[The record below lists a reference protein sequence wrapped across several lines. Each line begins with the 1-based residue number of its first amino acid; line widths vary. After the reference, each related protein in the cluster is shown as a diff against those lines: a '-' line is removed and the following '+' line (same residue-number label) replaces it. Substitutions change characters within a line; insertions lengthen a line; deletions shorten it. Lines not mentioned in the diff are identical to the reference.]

1 MNPFDQAWALLK
13 SDNPSDSLVE
23 AEDNLQ
29 RIDEEWHNPNR
40 SFYNQTDDTV
50 NLGQNH
56 IWNQSKE
63 MNVNRDII
71 ESLNPESAQENSEK
85 IFAEAPGNLFGRVA
99 AHEYGHAVTNDEV
112 ENFLEEK
119 GHTGK
124 YGSDPAATAAAEY
137 GAYAMQFP
145 ESGYLATKNMLRQVI
160 DQVSHNLSQK
170 QKKGREAA
178 GITEWDGYD
187 PNKWVR
193 HAKAKERVMA
203 ELPDHIRSLHSVVQ
217 QAGRKGE
224 SLKEKEQAYRE
235 MMGARARQPMLRRQ
249 TISPH
254 RWPGKIEAA
263 RNAQIDNRRGK

>member
-1 MNPFDQAWALLK
+1 MTAFDQAWALLK
-13 SDNPSDSLVE
+13 SDNPSDSLV
-23 AEDNLQ
+23 
-29 RIDEEWHNPNR
+29 DEEWHNPNR
-40 SFYNQTDDTV
+40 SFYSPTEDTV
-50 NLGQNH
+50 NLGQKH

-63 MNVNRDII
+63 MNVNQDII

-85 IFAEAPGNLFGRVA
+85 IFAEAPGNMFGRVA

-112 ENFLEEK
+112 ENFMEEK
-119 GHTGK
+119 GRTDE
-124 YGSDPAATAAAEY
+124 YGSDPAATAAHEY

-160 DQVSHNLSQK
+160 NQVSHNLSRK
-170 QKKGREAA
+170 QKKGREDA
-178 GITEWDGYD
+178 GMWEWGGYD
-187 PNKWVR
+187 PDN

-235 MMGARARQPMLRRQ
+235 MMGARAREPMLRRQ

-254 RWPGKIEAA
+254 QWPGKIEAA
-263 RNAQIDNRRGK
+263 RDAQRETLWAHHRNS

>member
-1 MNPFDQAWALLK
+1 MPTAFDQAWSLLK
-13 SDNPSDSLVE
+13 SDNPSDSLV
-23 AEDNLQ
+23 N
-29 RIDEEWHNPNR
+29 EEWKVENPHNPNR
-40 SFYNQTDDTV
+40 TFYNQTDDSV

-85 IFAEAPGNLFGRVA
+85 IFAEAPGNLFGRTA

-112 ENFLEEK
+112 ENFMGEK

-160 DQVSHNLSQK
+160 DQVSHNLSRK
-170 QKKGREAA
+170 QKKGREDA
-178 GITEWDGYD
+178 GMTEWDGYD
-187 PNKWVR
+187 SNK

-203 ELPDHIRSLHSVVQ
+203 ELPDHFRSLGAVVG
-217 QAGRKGE
+217 QAARKG

-235 MMGARARQPMLRRQ
+235 MMGARARSPMLRRQ
-249 TISPH
+249 TLSSH
-254 RWPGKIEAA
+254 QWPGKIEAA
-263 RNAQIDNRRGK
+263 RNAQIRRGK